1 MSTYHFVQP
10 LDVLM
15 IRGNKSFGGDGQHG
29 EAVMPPWPSLFAG
42 AFRSALLGKDA
53 GQLASFAHAGDR
65 LAGDLGAVL
74 GSRDEPGSFA
84 INWLSLAIL
93 GAEAGAP
100 QAIVPLPA
108 DLVAFDAPRV
118 APLVSLQPTAPSAGC
133 MASGELPLVAHL
145 RIARQAKP
153 QAGRWL
159 DAAGLAAHLRGEL
172 PARTLSS
179 ADLFKRETRLG
190 IALDQRLA
198 HGRRRRALYQRSDRP
213 RQPVGFLV
221 GCEGD
226 GGQLPKSGHL
236 RLGGDGKGARY
247 RAIAFT
253 APVVPRQEI
262 AASRRFRIILAT
274 PGVFA
279 GGWLPEG
286 SHAAAPGTTDCKAT
300 ASRRVSPAPPSRA
313 STPSPAGISPG
324 SSPRPPSAW
333 PRPAACTG
341 STTSP
346 AMSASLP
353 NGWPAGC
360 GAIILTDNAARKV
373 STAPGSDFGGEI
385 HA

>member
-53 GQLASFAHAGDR
+53 SQLASFAHAGDR
-65 LAGDLGAVL
+65 LAGELGAVL

-118 APLVSLQPTAPSAGC
+118 APLVSLQPTASAGRLH
-133 MASGELPLVAHL
+133 GERRAATRRPPAY
-145 RIARQAKP
+145 RQAG
-153 QAGRWL
+153 QATGRPL
-159 DAAGLAAHLRGEL
+159 ARRRRTGCASARRTAGAHAEQRGSL
-172 PARTLSS
+172 QTRNPAGHRSRQ
-179 ADLFKRETRLG
+179 AW
-190 IALDQRLA
+190 LA

-226 GGQLPKSGHL
+226 DGQLPKSGHL

-247 RAIAFT
+247 HAMAFT
-253 APVVPRQEI
+253 APVVPRQESPPA
-262 AASRRFRIILAT
+262 AASGSSSRHPAYS
-274 PGVFA
+274 PAA
-279 GGWLPEG
+279 GCPKG
-286 SHAAAPGTTDCKAT
+286 SHAAAPGTTDWKAMV
-300 ASRRVSPAPPSRA
+300 SRRVSPAPLSRA
-313 STPSPAGISPG
+313 STPSPAGTSPG
-324 SSPRPPSAW
+324 SNPRPPSAW
-333 PRPAACTG
+333 PRRQRVLVRRLRRRCRQACR
-341 STTSP
+341 
-346 AMSASLP
+346 M
-353 NGWPAGC
+353 
-360 GAIILTDNAARKV
+360 
-373 STAPGSDFGGEI
+373 GGRR
-385 HA
+385 AVGR

>member
-93 GAEAGAP
+93 GAEAGVP
-100 QAIVPLPA
+100 LAIVPRPT

-118 APLVSLQPTAPSAGC
+118 APLVSLQPTSPPAGS
-133 MASGELPLVAHL
+133 MASGGLPLVAHL

-159 DAAGLAAHLRGEL
+159 DAAGLAAYLRGEL

-190 IALDQRLA
+190 IALDSGSRTA
-198 HGRRRRALYQRSDRP
+198 ADGALYTSEAIALDSS
-213 RQPVGFLV
+213 VGFLV

-226 GGQLPKSGHL
+226 GGQLAKTGHL

-253 APVVPRQEI
+253 APVVPRHAI
-262 AASRRFRIILAT
+262 TARRCFRIILAT

-279 GGWLPEG
+279 GGWLPERVTRCG
-286 SHAAAPGTTDCKAT
+286 AGDYRLEGEGFSARLACAAVPRFDTISGWDLARQQPKT
-300 ASRRVSPAPPSRA
+300 AQRVA
-313 STPSPAGISPG
+313 PAGSVYWFDDFAGDVGKLAEWVASGLWGDNPDRQRRAEG
-324 SSPRPPSAW
+324 FNRAW
-333 PRPAACTG
+333 LGLWRRN
-341 STTSP
+341 TS
-346 AMSASLP
+346 
-353 NGWPAGC
+353 
-360 GAIILTDNAARKV
+360 
-373 STAPGSDFGGEI
+373 
-385 HA
+385 

>member
-42 AFRSALLGKDA
+42 AFRSAVLGKDA
-53 GQLASFAHAGDR
+53 GQLASFAHADDR
-65 LAGDLGAVL
+65 LAGKMGAVL

-84 INWLSLAIL
+84 INWLSLAML
-93 GAEAGAP
+93 GAEAGVP

-108 DLVAFDAPRV
+108 DLVAFDVPR
-118 APLVSLQPTAPSAGC
+118 AGTLVSLQPTAASAGC
-133 MASGELPLVAHL
+133 MTSGELPLVAHL

-190 IALDQRLA
+190 IALDGGSRTA
-198 HGRRRRALYQRSDRP
+198 ADGALYTSEAIALGQT
-213 RQPVGFLV
+213 VGFLV

-226 GGQLPKSGHL
+226 DGQLPKSGHL
-236 RLGGDGKGARY
+236 RLGGDGKGASY
-247 RAIAFT
+247 HTMSFA

-279 GGWLPEG
+279 DGWLPEG
-286 SHAAAPGTTDCKAT
+286 VTHRGSGDYRLQGDGFSARLACAAVPRFDTISGWDLARQQPKT
-300 ASRRVSPAPPSRA
+300 AQRVA
-313 STPSPAGISPG
+313 PAGSVYWFDDFAGDVGKLAEWVAGGLWGDNPDRQRRAEG
-324 SSPRPPSAW
+324 FNRAW
-333 PRPAACTG
+333 LGLWRNT
-341 STTSP
+341 
-346 AMSASLP
+346 
-353 NGWPAGC
+353 
-360 GAIILTDNAARKV
+360 
-373 STAPGSDFGGEI
+373 
-385 HA
+385 H